1 MKRRNF
7 IITASTAAI
16 GLPAA
21 YYIKKHY
28 WKSSESI
35 FIPGVLGNFCDARTL
50 VEIGR
55 EYRKS
60 VPAEDEKQRLKGLI
74 LTSKAG
80 KKLASSDKMEIE
92 IFIDKKNQEEFSSY
106 NTVIIKGWVISV
118 TEARQCALFSLT

>member
-16 GLPAA
+16 GVPTA

-35 FIPGVLGNFCDARTL
+35 FIPAILSNFCDERTL
-50 VEIGR
+50 VEIGI
-55 EYRKS
+55 EYRKR
-60 VPAEDEKQRLKGLI
+60 VPVENEKKQLTNLI
-74 LTSKAG
+74 LTDSKG
-80 KKLASSDKMEIE
+80 KKLTTSDRSDIE
-92 IFIDKKNQEEFSSY
+92 TFINKKSQEEFSSY
-106 NTVIIKGWVISV
+106 NTLVIKGWIISI